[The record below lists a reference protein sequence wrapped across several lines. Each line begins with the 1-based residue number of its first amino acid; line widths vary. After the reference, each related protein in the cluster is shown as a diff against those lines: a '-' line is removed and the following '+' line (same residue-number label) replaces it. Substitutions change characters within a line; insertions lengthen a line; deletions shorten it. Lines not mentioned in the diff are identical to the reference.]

1 MPGKWAKVDTW
12 ALVVHHQL
20 HLHQWCQVPH
30 QQLEESQNH
39 FRTTIANKQ
48 KILQWTN
55 HKAAKKSLD
64 FSKNSQ
70 PLFCPEVWPVKS
82 IYQTTKINRLVTNSC
97 CTNSCC
103 GTSSC
108 LIDDSIAALFN
119 DPFSNIVFALLSRFF
134 CTLGAIS
141 ISSAI
146 SCAIPSCNSRLIRK
160 NGLLQIKM
168 EILFNMSKPNSLE
181 LLYLGLFRPRW
192 TIVNHFRNCGILR
205 NIFIPIFGLEK
216 YIFGSWCELGCTRI
230 FWCMHFVMWWSH
242 VVTQFD

>member
-119 DPFSNIVFALLSRFF
+119 DPFSNIVFCTTVEILLHARCNLNFK
-134 CTLGAIS
+134 CNLM
-141 ISSAI
+141 
-146 SCAIPSCNSRLIRK
+146 AIPSCNSRLIRK
-160 NGLLQIKM
+160 KWSITNKNG
-168 EILFNMSKPNSLE
+168 N
-181 LLYLGLFRPRW
+181 
-192 TIVNHFRNCGILR
+192 
-205 NIFIPIFGLEK
+205 FIQ
-216 YIFGSWCELGCTRI
+216 
-230 FWCMHFVMWWSH
+230 H
-242 VVTQFD
+242 VKTK